1 MKKTVWIVRTAICLA
16 LLIAVQFFTRSFG
29 QLATGSCV
37 NLVLAV
43 SALIG
48 GVWSGITVAV
58 ISPFCAYLLG
68 IGPAFLPMVPCVSL
82 GNAVYALLFG
92 LFVGKYLKEKKPA
105 AAYVSMA
112 LAAAAAVASRLM
124 LYALAYAFYRK
135 GGGADSFAD
144 SFEALWTHWD
154 VRHYL
159 GIARDGYTNVG
170 DARLRLVFFPL
181 YPAVTRV
188 FSAFTGGN
196 LFAAGTLVSLLCSG
210 LCAALLYD
218 LAAMHLGGR
227 GARLAV
233 AYFLLS
239 PMSVFLACAYTE
251 ALFIS
256 LTLAAVCL
264 LRRGHPWG
272 AALCGMAS
280 ALTRMPGVIVS
291 GLFIIAFLARIP
303 REGLRM
309 KAVLRCLAQ
318 VGMVFGGL
326 FIYWGINWLVTGD
339 PMTYLI
345 YQKENWYQQP
355 GSFWASTANTVSY
368 LISTCGDDD
377 WLFTWGFQLLA
388 MGYIYILLAA
398 RQKKLPFDLAAYSF
412 VYVAVVLSP
421 TWLLSGARY
430 LYALATLPLLQAQ
443 SLKSRAAHA
452 VGLSVCA
459 ALLVVFTWGYTI
471 AAAVL

>member
-1 MKKTVWIVRTAICLA
+1 MDA
-16 LLIAVQFFTRSFG
+16 LS
-29 QLATGSCV
+29 
-37 NLVLAV
+37 NLLQ
-43 SALIG
+43 
-48 GVWSGITVAV
+48 TT
-58 ISPFCAYLLG
+58 
-68 IGPAFLPMVPCVSL
+68 
-82 GNAVYALLFG
+82 
-92 LFVGKYLKEKKPA
+92 A
-105 AAYVSMA
+105 AAASAILMGVCGVCLCVRLTRVMRGEESASGLENETVRARPDGRAMA

-124 LYALAYAFYRK
+124 LYALAYVFYRR

-218 LAAMHLGGR
+218 LAA
-227 GARLAV
+227 
-233 AYFLLS
+233 
-239 PMSVFLACAYTE
+239 
-251 ALFIS
+251 
-256 LTLAAVCL
+256 VCL

-318 VGMVFGGL
+318 VGVVFGGL

-368 LISTCGDDD
+368 LIATCGDDD